1 MEKRVNNK
9 ARTYFQTFK
18 DDIKNTILKSELM
31 NDAPLTTAEIRQEMS
46 SSLQYIYDY
55 QPITFE
61 KIDFQ
66 KRKRIKN
73 IVPYFERCC
82 ALRANKEQCTRRRKG
97 SDKFCGT
104 HIKGIPHGEVNQ
116 ENDIVSHTKKTVWAQ
131 DIKGIIYYI
140 DNENNVYDP
149 QDVLEN
155 NTNPKIIAKYVVKDN
170 VYTIPSLFK

>member
-46 SSLQYIYDY
+46 SLLQYIYDY

-66 KRKRIKN
+66 K
-73 IVPYFERCC
+73 V
-82 ALRANKEQCTRRRKG
+82 L
-97 SDKFCGT
+97 
-104 HIKGIPHGEVNQ
+104 
-116 ENDIVSHTKKTVWAQ
+116 TKKTLDRGVRFAYGSCFDQ
-131 DIKGIIYYI
+131 RFYY
-140 DNENNVYDP
+140 DHY
-149 QDVLEN
+149 
-155 NTNPKIIAKYVVKDN
+155 KIFKNIAGQ
-170 VYTIPSLFK
+170 